1 MQYTKS
7 IVATRG
13 QDITCLD
20 MQPGQWIVTGS
31 NGVGTSKGVY
41 MGLINST
48 DEHVFVWDV
57 GQPRPSFRNE
67 MRLAGKYI
75 KASNVVKASIL
86 RKLFG

>member
-1 MQYTKS
+1 MRYVKS
-7 IVATRG
+7 VVANHG
-13 QDITCLD
+13 QNVVSLD
-20 MQPGQWIVTGS
+20 MQAGQWIE
-31 NGVGTSKGVY
+31 VGNSGITEAKGVY

-48 DEHVFVWDV
+48 DEHVFVWDT

-75 KASNVVKASIL
+75 KASNLVKASIL

>member
-20 MQPGQWIVTGS
+20 MQPGQWIVTGT

-67 MRLAGKYI
+67 MRLAGAYI

>member
-7 IVATRG
+7 IIADRG

-20 MQPGQWIVTGS
+20 MQPGQWFITGN
-31 NGVGTSKGVY
+31 NGTPTSKGVY
-41 MGLINST
+41 MGKINAT

-67 MRLAGKYI
+67 MRLAGAYI
-75 KASNVVKASIL
+75 KASNAVKASIL

>member
-41 MGLINST
+41 MGMINAT
-48 DEHVFVWDV
+48 DEHVIVWDV

-67 MRLAGKYI
+67 MRLAGAYI
-75 KASNVVKASIL
+75 KASNAVKASIL

>member
-20 MQPGQWIVTGS
+20 MQPGQWIVTGT